1 MNSLFIAYQNDE
13 RCHFVGRIS
22 SPALISFYCIFIVS
36 LYVLY
41 FCFCIYVYQ
50 HLKQSTGVVPRF
62 LSGIS
67 RIGSLQPYLG
77 INVTGLVQFGKIMS
91 NILHSLACQNQ
102 LLRSISVKL
111 IYQVLYLING
121 SLGALKKS
129 SEKTETRIKTKQSKC
144 YSRLVTVE
152 RGPEI
157 KISE

>member
-1 MNSLFIAYQNDE
+1 MKVCNFIKMRLQDRCFPVKLAKFLKTPVLQNTSGDFFWKYLMNSLFIAYQNDE
-13 RCHFVGRIS
+13 RCHFVGCIS

-91 NILHSLACQNQ
+91 NILHSLAC
-102 LLRSISVKL
+102 
-111 IYQVLYLING
+111 
-121 SLGALKKS
+121 
-129 SEKTETRIKTKQSKC
+129 
-144 YSRLVTVE
+144 
-152 RGPEI
+152 
-157 KISE
+157 